1 LAPSPVLSLGGGLC
15 ISDVLQVFPGE
26 ALPAIWDVLQEAK
39 GSSARCDLS
48 RKGGISQELP
58 RFLPYFLSIQCLD
71 AFFKRISMDIFDPQF
86 EGFFNGFDPQQGLL
100 ADKDGGRNC
109 TRFL

>member
-1 LAPSPVLSLGGGLC
+1 
-15 ISDVLQVFPGE
+15 
-26 ALPAIWDVLQEAK
+26 
-39 GSSARCDLS
+39 
-48 RKGGISQELP
+48 
-58 RFLPYFLSIQCLD
+58 
-71 AFFKRISMDIFDPQF
+71 MDIFDPQF